1 MIFKR
6 RKMNKRVQEFFDYL
20 VEVNREQAKIP
31 LDKRNFWPYE
41 LSGQKAFG
49 VLISSIMGDDYYIVD
64 PLPNIQANPIIL
76 YDILMKI
83 DPAFRRAVKNKQ
95 KRRK

>member
-6 RKMNKRVQEFFDYL
+6 RKMNSRVQEFFDYL
-20 VEVNREQAKIP
+20 IKVNQEQAKIP
-31 LDKRNFWPYE
+31 VDERNLWSYE
-41 LSGQKAFG
+41 LSGQKAFD

-83 DPAFRRAVKNKQ
+83 DPAFRRAVNKE

>member
-1 MIFKR
+1 MLFKK
-6 RKMNKRVQEFFDYL
+6 RKMNKQVQEFFDYL
-20 VEVNREQAKIP
+20 IKVNQEQAKIP
-31 LDKRNFWPYE
+31 VDERNLWPYE
-41 LSGQKAFG
+41 LSGQKAFD

-83 DPAFRRAVKNKQ
+83 DPAFSRAVNKE